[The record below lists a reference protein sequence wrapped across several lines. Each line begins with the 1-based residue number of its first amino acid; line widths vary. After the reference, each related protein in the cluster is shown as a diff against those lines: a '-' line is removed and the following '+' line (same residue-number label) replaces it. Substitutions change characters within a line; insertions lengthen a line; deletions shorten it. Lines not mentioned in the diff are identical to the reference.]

1 MPRHGA
7 RNFDEDFSDDDYGS
21 DHDEFIVHQEGNE
34 EIHIT
39 RKAKKQLKS
48 QVAHFKVVKHY
59 SAKPAQQID
68 EQPFDEDNFD
78 ENDDGQKSSEL
89 SYNFK
94 PNKKQFLGVQ
104 NKFKADD

>member
-7 RNFDEDFSDDDYGS
+7 RDFDEDFSDGEGGS
-21 DHDEFIVHQEGNE
+21 DHDEYIVHQEGTE
-34 EIHIT
+34 EIRIT

-48 QVAHFKVVKHY
+48 QIAHFKVVKHY
-59 SAKPAQQID
+59 SARPAAQQID

-78 ENDDGQKSSEL
+78 EIDAKSSEL

-94 PNKKQFLGVQ
+94 PNKK
-104 NKFKADD
+104 